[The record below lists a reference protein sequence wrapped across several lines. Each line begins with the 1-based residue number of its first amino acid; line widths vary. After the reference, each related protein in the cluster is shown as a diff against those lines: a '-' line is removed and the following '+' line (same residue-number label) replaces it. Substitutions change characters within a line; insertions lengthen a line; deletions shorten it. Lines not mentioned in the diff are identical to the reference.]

1 MDFNMNMMNMLAAV
15 VLAGV
20 SVGLPVAELSDRE
33 ETTQFRPLPISM
45 SLAVEAAEGV
55 APGQAINAQLEM
67 AEGRPVYEIHMW
79 AIDRSVITV
88 QVDAQNGEVAFVV
101 GEEQEQMNQEEIVQP
116 EANKEER
123 YELQTSIYRSHG
135 PESCYSSVHVC
146 G

>member
-1 MDFNMNMMNMLAAV
+1 MDVNLNMMNMVVAV

-20 SVGLPVAELSDRE
+20 SVGLPVAELSDTE
-33 ETTQFRPLPISM
+33 KAQFRPLPISM

-67 AEGRPVYEIHMW
+67 ADGRPVYEIHMW
-79 AIDRSVITV
+79 AIDRSLIIV
-88 QVDAQNGEVAFVV
+88 QIDAQDGEVALVV
-101 GEEQEQMNQEEIVQP
+101 GEEQEQMKQEEEIVQP
-116 EANKEER
+116 ETNKEER
-123 YELQTSIYRSHG
+123 YEIQTSIYRGHG

>member
-15 VLAGV
+15 MLAGV
-20 SVGLPVAELSDRE
+20 SVGLPVAELSDTE
-33 ETTQFRPLPISM
+33 KAQFRPLPISM